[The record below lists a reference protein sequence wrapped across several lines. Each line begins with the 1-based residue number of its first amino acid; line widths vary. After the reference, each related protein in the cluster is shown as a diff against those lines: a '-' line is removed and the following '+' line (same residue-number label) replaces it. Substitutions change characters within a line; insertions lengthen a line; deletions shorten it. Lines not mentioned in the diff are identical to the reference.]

1 LKGNKYLQLVKKYVK
16 KDEQTVQHSTTD
28 IPTTSLTTPE
38 PKKAK
43 TPTQKRKVQISSSEQ
58 KKKQKNLEAVAQ
70 ELEITE
76 LQQHLEVEKESYL
89 PASRLFKESMDILI
103 SAEPSTSI
111 QNHDVCVDCTILQE
125 EVAQNN
131 QQIHNLQKELN
142 ASKTKIKYLQITTQN
157 TQQQLDNIR
166 YYVQMLWNKH
176 QTPESNQQVSAP
188 IDNQESS
195 TTEPQVIAKPTSQS
209 TPEIVNNQPY
219 ERAATSLTQVSA
231 ACPFTYCST

>member
-1 LKGNKYLQLVKKYVK
+1 MK

-38 PKKAK
+38 PRKAK

-70 ELEITE
+70 ELEIIE
-76 LQQHLEVEKESYL
+76 LQQQLEVEEESYL
-89 PASRLFKESMDILI
+89 PASQLFKESMDILI
-103 SAEPSTSI
+103 SVEPSTSI

-125 EVAQNN
+125 EVAYSN

-142 ASKTKIKYLQITTQN
+142 ASKTEIKYLQITTQN

-166 YYVQMLWNKH
+166 YYVQMWNKH

-219 ERAATSLTQVSA
+219 ERAATSFYEALT
-231 ACPFTYCST
+231 

>member
-1 LKGNKYLQLVKKYVK
+1 MK
-16 KDEQTVQHSTTD
+16 KDEQTVQLSTTD

-38 PKKAK
+38 PRKAK

-76 LQQHLEVEKESYL
+76 LQQQLEVEEESYL
-89 PASRLFKESMDILI
+89 PASRLFKEAMDILI

-142 ASKTKIKYLQITTQN
+142 ASKTEIKYLQITTQN
-157 TQQQLDNIR
+157 TQQQLDNVR
-166 YYVQMLWNKH
+166 YYVNKGNNKI
-176 QTPESNQQVSAP
+176 TELRTILPRESQNS
-188 IDNQESS
+188 
-195 TTEPQVIAKPTSQS
+195 
-209 TPEIVNNQPY
+209 
-219 ERAATSLTQVSA
+219 
-231 ACPFTYCST
+231 